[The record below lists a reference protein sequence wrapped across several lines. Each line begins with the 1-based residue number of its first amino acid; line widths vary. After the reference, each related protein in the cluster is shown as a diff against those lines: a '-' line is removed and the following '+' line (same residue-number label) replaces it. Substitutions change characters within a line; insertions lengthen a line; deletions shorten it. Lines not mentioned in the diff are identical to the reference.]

1 MLRKAFQSVI
11 SACLPKAHTIIRLE
25 EELVRRRQV
34 LIEYLPPEWADG
46 LQSDILNNISRDFKE
61 EPAYDLYVSMV
72 CNGIDPP

>member
-1 MLRKAFQSVI
+1 MVTNNVKIYCTIDNAAAQVI
-11 SACLPKAHTIIRLE
+11 QLFPFFDFYSLLHF
-25 EELVRRRQV
+25 
-34 LIEYLPPEWADG
+34 PPEWADG